1 MKLLLPLKYYDDAG
15 RVKPAAGLYLC
26 IVFLSRSLLI
36 LIGSV
41 SVRENGDQ
49 LLALFYPEKQYL
61 YISLSIAFPAFLALL
76 LLGFREKIWHA
87 NRCWMFSCI
96 KPLLI
101 FSVLADLSLHIM
113 SANVEHWQFSWLIAL
128 TLLLDLLVFYF
139 LVKDKHTL
147 LMLTDWKRVIQ
158 ITPVVKPLAQK

>member
-15 RVKPAAGLYLC
+15 RVKPAVALYFC
-26 IVFLSRSLLI
+26 IVLLSRSLLI

-61 YISLSIAFPAFLALL
+61 YISLGIAFPAFVALL
-76 LLGFREKIWHA
+76 FLGFREKIWQA
-87 NRCWMFSCI
+87 DKCWMLSCI

-101 FSVLADLSLHIM
+101 FSVLADFGLHITLA
-113 SANVEHWQFSWLIAL
+113 SIEHWQFSWVIAL
-128 TLLLDLLVFYF
+128 TLLTDALIFYF
-139 LVKDKHTL
+139 VVKDKHTQ
-147 LMLTDWKRVIQ
+147 LMLTDWKRILP
-158 ITPVVKPLAQK
+158 PVRPVEKPLA

>member
-1 MKLLLPLKYYDDAG
+1 MKMLLPLKYYDDAG
-15 RVKPAAGLYLC
+15 RVKPAAALYFC

-41 SVRENGDQ
+41 TVRENGDQ
-49 LLALFYPEKQYL
+49 LLALFYPEKQYF
-61 YISLSIAFPAFLALL
+61 YISLAIAFPAFLALL
-76 LLGFREKIWHA
+76 ILGFREKIWQI
-87 NRCWMFSCI
+87 NRCWIFSCI

-113 SANVEHWQFSWLIAL
+113 SANIDDWQFSWLIAF
-128 TLLLDLLVFYF
+128 TLLLDSLVFYF

-147 LMLTDWKRVIQ
+147 LMLIDWKRAIQ
-158 ITPVVKPLAQK
+158 MTPAVNP

>member
-15 RVKPAAGLYLC
+15 RVKPAAALYFC

-76 LLGFREKIWHA
+76 LLGFREKIWNA

-113 SANVEHWQFSWLIAL
+113 SANVEHWQFSWLIAI
-128 TLLLDLLVFYF
+128 TLLLDSLVFYF
-139 LVKDKHTL
+139 LIRDKHTL
-147 LMLTDWKRVIQ
+147 LMLTDWKRDIQ
-158 ITPVVKPLAQK
+158 IIPVIKPLAQK